1 VCRPRTAKRSSIPCY
16 PGRLPRGQPRAKL
29 AATTVPA
36 NTGYRLSIRSAPP
49 VRSDGLAM
57 RGVLIPGIR
66 KRRLARRA
74 PGLGQCVAVTVD
86 FPIYSPQGGDAS
98 TDGSV
103 NDQITGILQ
112 MRPDPVSPILRS
124 GYWQEGRGGPRI
136 LRRHRCESP
145 GRWPLQGRGTQVQI
159 RIAPEQCCPK

>member
-57 RGVLIPGIR
+57 RGVLIPGFGNGALPGERRGGAMCCRDDGLSHLFATGRRCVDRWISER
-66 KRRLARRA
+66 PNYGDLADAPRPRFSYSSKRILARR
-74 PGLGQCVAVTVD
+74 
-86 FPIYSPQGGDAS
+86 S
-98 TDGSV
+98 
-103 NDQITGILQ
+103 
-112 MRPDPVSPILRS
+112 RRS
-124 GYWQEGRGGPRI
+124 
-136 LRRHRCESP
+136 
-145 GRWPLQGRGTQVQI
+145 
-159 RIAPEQCCPK
+159 